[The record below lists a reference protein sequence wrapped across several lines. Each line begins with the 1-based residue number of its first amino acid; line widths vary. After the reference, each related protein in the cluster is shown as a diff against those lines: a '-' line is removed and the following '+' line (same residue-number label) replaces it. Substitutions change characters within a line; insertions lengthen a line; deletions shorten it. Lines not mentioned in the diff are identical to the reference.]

1 MYLPVVLSYP
11 EFLKKIG
18 PIIGSDL
25 RFLYTREPDCKK
37 WKFASLYVCLEDTME
52 DRKLYEKEGV
62 DVDFRDKP
70 TPGERLEVEELN
82 ENLEGTRWK
91 IIRFVEQECNHRQSL
106 YTRAARGL
114 PLWFWGCCEDG
125 FILTVEFKETM

>member
-1 MYLPVVLSYP
+1 MYLPAVLSYP

-25 RFLYTREPDCKK
+25 RFLYTRRPDCKK

-82 ENLEGTRWK
+82 ENLGNGRQRRWK
-91 IIRFVEQECNHRQSL
+91 IIRFIEQECDHRQSL
-106 YTRAARGL
+106 RTRDARGRRMR
-114 PLWFWGCCEDG
+114 CCEDG
-125 FILTVEFKETM
+125 FVLTVECVYL

>member
-1 MYLPVVLSYP
+1 MYLPAVLSYP

-25 RFLYTREPDCKK
+25 RFLYTRRPDCKK
-37 WKFASLYVCLEDTME
+37 WKFASLYVCLEDTIE

-62 DVDFRDKP
+62 EVDFRDKP
-70 TPGERLEVEELN
+70 TPGERLEVKELN

-91 IIRFVEQECNHRQSL
+91 IIRFIEQECDRQSL
-106 YTRAARGL
+106 HTRAARGRRMQ
-114 PLWFWGCCEDG
+114 CCEDG
-125 FILTVEFKETM
+125 FVLTVECAIK